1 MTATAS
7 GTLAPNEKR
16 ELLRLHEQ
24 RRFDL
29 LLQKVHSALKRHPK
43 NALLWN
49 LAGDAF
55 RQTGRVREAVTAFEQ
70 VIKLTPHYY
79 GAYNNLGIIFANQG
93 ALDGAVWYFDRAAEL
108 NPDMMF
114 PQFQGFYHKRSM
126 CAWSGMDAVSSMVE
140 KLIASK
146 QEIPPWALLFAEDNP
161 AHQAL
166 HSRAYAKSLSL
177 NRRASRPKR
186 KQGGKIRVG
195 YFSADIHSHATA
207 YLIAG
212 LLRHHDRAQFEIII
226 YSYGRIKDDWTD
238 KIAESADKFVDAS
251 SMGDPDLTRLARKDK
266 LDIAIDLKGYTQHV
280 RLGMFREGIAPIQ
293 MTYLGYPGTLAS
305 PCFDYAIV
313 DETVIPTEE
322 REHYTENLIYLPHSY
337 QCTDNERPV
346 SEKQTARADWG
357 LPDEGMIFCCFNH
370 TAKICPD
377 VFSIWMSVLKQA
389 EGSVLWLLESNK
401 WAKENLRRE
410 AEQKGVDPDR
420 LIFAPKVAQ
429 DEHLARLRHADL
441 FLDTFAYNA
450 HTTASDALYMG
461 LPIVTKAGRQFAARV
476 GASLLKAVGL
486 PELVTETDSEYEAL
500 ILDLAADPQRLT
512 HIRDKLNRGRLGSP
526 LFDTGRFARNF
537 EKGLL
542 AAYQRNVDG
551 KEPVDF
557 MISDLED

>member
-1 MTATAS
+1 MNKQLDS
-7 GTLAPNEKR
+7 LPPDLKSK
-16 ELLRLHEQ
+16 LIHLHEQ
-24 RRFDL
+24 RQFDVL
-29 LLQKVHSALKRHPK
+29 LKELHATLKTYPRNPF
-43 NALLWN
+43 AWN

-55 RQTGRVREAVTAFEQ
+55 RQTGRIREAVTAFEQ

-93 ALDGAVWYFDRAAEL
+93 ALDGAAWYFDRAAEL

-126 CAWSGMDAVSSMVE
+126 CDWSDMNAVFSMVE
-140 KLIASK
+140 RLIASK
-146 QEIPPWALLFAEDNP
+146 QETPPLALLFAEDNP

-166 HSRAYAKSLSL
+166 HSKTYAKYLSL

-186 KQGGKIRVG
+186 KAEGKIRVG

-212 LLRHHDRAQFEIII
+212 LLRHHDRSQFEVVV

-251 SMGDPDLTRLARKDK
+251 AMGDPELTRLARTDK

-280 RLGMFREGIAPIQ
+280 RLGMFREGIAPIH

-313 DETVIPTEE
+313 DETVIPVEE

-357 LPDEGMIFCCFNH
+357 LPEEGIVFCCFNH

-389 EGSVLWLLESNK
+389 EASVLWLLESNK
-401 WAKENLRRE
+401 WARANLRRE
-410 AEQKGVDPDR
+410 AEQRGVDPER
-420 LIFAPKVAQ
+420 LIFAPKVPQ

-486 PELVTETDSEYEAL
+486 PELVTETESEYEAL
-500 ILDLAADPQRLT
+500 ILDLATDPLRLAN
-512 HIRDKLNRGRLGSP
+512 IRDKLKRDRLSSP
-526 LFDTGRFARNF
+526 LFDTKRALPSYFC
-537 EKGLL
+537 L
-542 AAYQRNVDG
+542 AECSLIQAPQAV
-551 KEPVDF
+551 
-557 MISDLED
+557 ISRA